1 VTYRSVPAQTA
12 CVRHEVERY
21 HETGTIKD
29 TLSVAEAHEDGGG
42 KYQPDY
48 PRPLVAVL
56 DGASADGML

>member
-1 VTYRSVPAQTA
+1 
-12 CVRHEVERY
+12 VERY